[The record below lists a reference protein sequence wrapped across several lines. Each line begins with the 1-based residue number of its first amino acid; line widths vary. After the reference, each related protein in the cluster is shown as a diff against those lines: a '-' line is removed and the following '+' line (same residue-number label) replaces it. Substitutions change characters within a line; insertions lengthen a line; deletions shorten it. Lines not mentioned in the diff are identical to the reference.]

1 MTVMED
7 ERYVIVMSDIHR
19 TLTLIKELYNQSTFK
34 EFSIYVFQDDNVLM
48 LHNIKKN
55 ADKIRI
61 ICVVSIGQ

>member
-48 LHNIKKN
+48 LHNIKKMPI
-55 ADKIRI
+55 KLE
-61 ICVVSIGQ
+61 

>member
-34 EFSIYVFQDDNVLM
+34 EFSIYVFQDDVLM
-48 LHNIKKN
+48 LHNIKK
-55 ADKIRI
+55 KCR
-61 ICVVSIGQ
+61 